1 MSTPADSDSR
11 RRFVETHDRNF
22 AVVAAA
28 GAGKTRA
35 IVERIVAIAHRDLDA
50 VSKLVVVTYTNTA
63 AREFKRRVTTT
74 VLESL
79 ERSKPSRAP
88 SVLASLDRAF
98 FGTIH
103 SFCLG
108 LLSDHQLELGFP
120 SRLET
125 ITPAQGRRLWEDFLN
140 GPEAE
145 QLIRSHPLTKKLL
158 RFCPFDDL
166 LAVANRMESAHPRVN
181 PGEPPAALDLAL
193 LERPRPRERSAK
205 GRQRLLGELDRYNR
219 ALQSADEFVGL
230 PDLDLAPDGFGPVCK
245 EIFRPLSTWLE
256 DAASDWASD
265 LVALYCRQRH
275 RDGLLT
281 FNDQIG
287 LTVNLLQRPKVLDEI
302 RRRQF
307 CVILDEAQDTD
318 PRMFDILVEISRPP
332 GAKWDTWPD
341 AGSPPQPGAFVM
353 VGDPR
358 QTIYERAGTEKYLGI
373 IKRFREGN
381 GGELLEFSVTHRCS
395 VRVVEAINRLFT
407 GLQDGAAPFDNLQPA
422 GTALTGAAVGLPLRR
437 SDPRQ
442 THVDDVFRD
451 EARQVAEWLRR
462 VGEGGVGVHRW
473 GQVAVLAP
481 RHEWLE
487 TCSVALQEAGIRH
500 GLFRPRTPWRDQ
512 PGFTW
517 PLSVLYTLIHPWDR
531 FERLGVLREIFAI
544 SDHRLARWTAQ
555 GSTRGAELLDALETL
570 ESLEK
575 RLWRNQ
581 APSII
586 EVVQEICQCL
596 RLRERLQLL
605 NDPGLALDSFLARAY
620 EATHAGVS
628 IDAWLRSL
636 LDLLDEHAPVEN
648 RRPDAIDL
656 VTIHSAKGLEWEVVI
671 PLGLSRA
678 MRPRPAPA
686 YPRVIDAR
694 DWSGVVWN
702 EFSSRVDYARK
713 SDGDDEHR
721 RLLYVALTR
730 ARRALVIPY
739 GENFYPQPKTK
750 PQNSLAEAAACSPA
764 FLPASE
770 RLDLAV
776 PLEQEELPL
785 DALTFDPAAVQRAA
799 RLSRAHPQ
807 LSRPHALAD
816 DAERTERFLEEVEG
830 AFDFGRWWHGWIEHF
845 PWLGSP
851 DDHVAYCGNIPADL
865 TFGAR
870 AAEEAQRFLESEA
883 FSLLRAEGLHFR
895 CEAPFS
901 FCDQPAV
908 WMEGVIDLLI
918 QTRAGDTWILD
929 WKTNQPAAGE
939 DHRLFL
945 NYLRQK
951 YLPQLA
957 AYQKALEQGF
967 GMRVGRLLIYST
979 VVGRFA

>member
-1 MSTPADSDSR
+1 MTTPADSEAR
-11 RRFVETHDRNF
+11 RRFVEKHDQNF

-35 IVERIVAIAHRDLDA
+35 IVERIVAIAYRDLEA

-63 AREFKRRVTTT
+63 AREFKRRVTAT
-74 VLESL
+74 VLE
-79 ERSKPSRAP
+79 RSRALRA
-88 SVLASLDRAF
+88 STVLNSLDRAF

-120 SRLET
+120 SRLQT

-140 GPEAE
+140 GPETE
-145 QLIRSHPLTKKLL
+145 QLIRTHPLTKKLL
-158 RFCPFDDL
+158 RFCSFDDL
-166 LAVANRMESAHPRVN
+166 LAVANRMESAQPRAN
-181 PGEPPAALDLAL
+181 PGEPPSALDLSL
-193 LERPRPRERSAK
+193 LEGLRSRGAQAEV
-205 GRQRLLGELDRYNR
+205 RQRLLRELARYNR
-219 ALQSADEFVGL
+219 ALRSPDEFVGL
-230 PDLDLAPDGFGPVCK
+230 PDLDSASDGLKPVCR

-256 DAASDWASD
+256 GAAGDWASD

-281 FNDQIG
+281 FSDQIG
-287 LTVNLLQRPKVLDEI
+287 LTVSLLQRSKVLDQI

-318 PRMFDILVEISRPP
+318 PRMFDLLVEISRPP
-332 GAKWDTWPD
+332 GSKWKTWPGD
-341 AGSPPQPGAFVM
+341 GAPPRPGAFVM

-358 QTIYERAGTEKYLGI
+358 QTIYDRAGTERYLDI
-373 IKRFREGN
+373 INAFRMEK
-381 GGELLEFSVTHRCS
+381 GGESLEFSVTHRCS

-407 GLQDGAAPFDNLQPA
+407 GLQDGAAAFDNLQPA
-422 GTALTGAAVGLPLRR
+422 ASAIAGAAVRLSL
-437 SDPRQ
+437 RQ
-442 THVDDVFRD
+442 TTRVQTRVDDQFRD
-451 EARQVAEWLRR
+451 EAGQVAEWLRR
-462 VGEGGVGVHRW
+462 VGQRGVGVHRW
-473 GQVAVLAP
+473 GQVAILAP
-481 RHEWLE
+481 RHDWLE
-487 TCSVALQEAGIRH
+487 TCSVALQAAGIQH
-500 GLFRPRTPWRDQ
+500 GLFRPRTSWRDQ
-512 PGFTW
+512 PGFSW
-517 PLSVLYTLIHPWDR
+517 PLSVLYTLTHPWDR
-531 FERLGVLREIFAI
+531 FERLGVLREIFAV
-544 SDHRLARWTAQ
+544 SDHALARWTAQ
-555 GSTRGAELLDALETL
+555 ESTRDAELLDALETL

-586 EVVQEICQCL
+586 EFVQEMCECL

-605 NDPGLALDSFLARAY
+605 KDPGLALDSFLARAY
-620 EATHAGVS
+620 EATHEGVS
-628 IDAWLRSL
+628 IDAWIRSL

-656 VTIHSAKGLEWEVVI
+656 VTVHSAKGLEWEVVI
-671 PLGLSRA
+671 PLGLGRA
-678 MRPRPAPA
+678 IVPAKSPP
-686 YPRVIDAR
+686 YPRVIGTR

-702 EFSSRVDYARK
+702 EFSTRGANAGKPDK
-713 SDGDDEHR
+713 GEEHR

-739 GENFYPQPKTK
+739 GENFYCK
-750 PQNSLAEAAACSPA
+750 PANSLAEIAACSPA
-764 FLPASE
+764 FLPEAD
-770 RLDLAV
+770 RLEIEV

-785 DALTFDPAAVQRAA
+785 DALTFDPSAVQRAA
-799 RLSRAHPQ
+799 LLSRTHPQ

-816 DAERTERFLEEVEG
+816 DTERTERFLEDVEG
-830 AFDFGRWWHGWIEHF
+830 AFDFGRWWHGWIEQF

-851 DDHVAYCGNIPADL
+851 DDHVAYCGKIPAGL

-870 AAEEAQRFLESEA
+870 AVEEAQRFLQSEA

-918 QTRAGDTWILD
+918 QTRAGETWILD
-929 WKTNQPAAGE
+929 WKTNQPSAGE
-939 DHRLFL
+939 DHRTFL
-945 NYLRQK
+945 DYLRQK

-967 GMRVGRLLIYST
+967 GIRVGRLLIYST
-979 VVGRFA
+979 VLGRLA

>member
-1 MSTPADSDSR
+1 MSTPADSDAR
-11 RRFVETHDRNF
+11 RRFVERHDRNF

-35 IVERIVAIAHRDLDA
+35 IVDRIVAIADRDLEA
-50 VSKLVVVTYTNTA
+50 VGNLVVVTYTNTA
-63 AREFKRRVTTT
+63 AREFKRRVTAT
-74 VLESL
+74 VLE
-79 ERSKPSRAP
+79 RSRASRAP

-120 SRLET
+120 SRLQT
-125 ITPAQGRRLWEDFLN
+125 ITPVEGRRLWEDFLN
-140 GPEAE
+140 RPEAD
-145 QLIRSHPLTKKLL
+145 QLIRSHPLTIKLL

-166 LAVANRMESAHPRVN
+166 LAVANRMESAQPRVH
-181 PGEPPAALDLAL
+181 PGEPPTALDPSP
-193 LERPRPRERSAK
+193 LEVPRLRERNAEA
-205 GRQRLLGELDRYNR
+205 RLKMLHEFHRYNR

-230 PDLDLAPDGFGPVCK
+230 PDLDSASDGLKPVCR

-256 DAASDWASD
+256 DAAGDWASD

-287 LTVNLLQRPKVLDEI
+287 VTVSLLQRPKVLDRI

-318 PRMFDILVEISRPP
+318 PRMFDVLVEISRPP
-332 GAKWDTWPD
+332 GSEWKTWPGEG
-341 AGSPPQPGAFVM
+341 APPRPGAFVM

-358 QTIYERAGTEKYLGI
+358 QTIYDRAGTKRYLEI
-373 IKRFREGN
+373 IKNFQMGK
-381 GGELLEFSVTHRCS
+381 GGESLEFSVTHRCS
-395 VRVVEAINRLFT
+395 VRVVETINRLFA
-407 GLQDGAAPFDNLQPA
+407 GLQDGAAPFDNLEPA
-422 GTALTGAAVGLPLRR
+422 GTAIAGAAVRLPLRR
-437 SDPRQ
+437 SDPAQ
-442 THVDDVFRD
+442 THVNEVFRD
-451 EARQVAEWLRR
+451 EVCQVADWLRR

-473 GQVAVLAP
+473 GQVAILAP
-481 RHEWLE
+481 RHDWLE
-487 TCSVALQEAGIRH
+487 TCSAALQEAGIKH
-500 GLFRPRTPWRDQ
+500 GLFRPRTTWRDQ

-517 PLSVLYTLIHPWDR
+517 PLSLLYTLIHPWDR

-544 SDHRLARWTAQ
+544 SDHALVQWTAL
-555 GSTRGAELLDALETL
+555 GSTTDAGLLDALETL
-570 ESLEK
+570 ESLER

-586 EVVQEICQCL
+586 EFVHEMCERL

-620 EATHAGVS
+620 EATHEGVS
-628 IDAWLRSL
+628 IEAWVRSL
-636 LDLLDEHAPVEN
+636 LDLLDEHAPVQN

-656 VTIHSAKGLEWEVVI
+656 VTIHSAKGLEWEVII
-671 PLGLSRA
+671 PLGLGRA
-678 MRPRPAPA
+678 VVPQESPP
-686 YPRVIDAR
+686 YPHVVDPGRLPIGAGR
-694 DWSGVVWN
+694 WAGVVWN
-702 EFSSRVDYARK
+702 AFSTRFEYAGK
-713 SDGDDEHR
+713 PDGDEERR

-739 GENFYPQPKTK
+739 GENFYKQPK
-750 PQNSLAEAAACSPA
+750 NSLAGVTACSPA
-764 FLPASE
+764 FLPE
-770 RLDLAV
+770 PDCLDINV
-776 PLEQEELPL
+776 PLEQRELPL
-785 DALTFDPAAVQRAA
+785 DVLTFDPSAVQRAA
-799 RLSRAHPQ
+799 HLSQAHPQ

-816 DAERTERFLEEVEG
+816 DAERTERFLEGIEG
-830 AFDFGRWWHGWIEHF
+830 AFDFGRWWHGWVEHF

-851 DDHVAYCGNIPADL
+851 DDHVAYCRQIPADL

-870 AAEEAQRFLESEA
+870 AVQEAQRFLESEA
-883 FSLLRAEGLHFR
+883 FRLLLAEGRHFR

-908 WMEGVIDLLI
+908 WMEGVIDLLV
-918 QTRAGDTWILD
+918 QTRAGETWILD
-929 WKTNQPAAGE
+929 WKTNQPAPGQ
-939 DHRLFL
+939 DQPTFL
-945 NYLRQK
+945 SDLRQK

-967 GMRVGRLLIYST
+967 GVRVGRLLIYST

>member
-1 MSTPADSDSR
+1 MSIPADSDAR
-11 RRFVETHDRNF
+11 RHFVEKHDRNF

-28 GAGKTRA
+28 GAGKTRS

-50 VSKLVVVTYTNTA
+50 VSQLVVVTYTNTA
-63 AREFKRRVTTT
+63 AREFKRRVTAT
-74 VLESL
+74 VL
-79 ERSKPSRAP
+79 ERSKASRAT
-88 SVLASLDRAF
+88 SVLARLDRAF

-120 SRLET
+120 SRLQT
-125 ITPAQGRRLWEDFLN
+125 ITPAEGRRLWEDFLN
-140 GPEAE
+140 DPEAD

-158 RFCPFDDL
+158 RFCSFDDL
-166 LAVANRMESAHPRVN
+166 LAVANRMESAQPRVN
-181 PGEPPAALDLAL
+181 PGEPPSALDPSL
-193 LERPRPRERSAK
+193 LEGPRPRERNAEA
-205 GRQRLLGELDRYNR
+205 RQRLLRELDRYNR
-219 ALQSADEFVGL
+219 ALRSADEFIGL
-230 PDLDLAPDGFGPVCK
+230 PDLDSAPDSLKPVCR

-287 LTVNLLQRPKVLDEI
+287 LTVSLLQRPKVLDQI

-318 PRMFDILVEISRPP
+318 PRMFDVLVEISRPC
-332 GAKWDTWPD
+332 GSNWGTWPGEG
-341 AGSPPQPGAFVM
+341 APPRPGAFVM

-358 QTIYERAGTEKYLGI
+358 QTIYDRAGTERYLDI
-373 IKRFREGN
+373 INSFRIGK
-381 GGELLEFSVTHRCS
+381 GGESLEFSVTHRCS

-422 GTALTGAAVGLPLRR
+422 GTAITGAAVRLPLRR
-437 SDPRQ
+437 SDPSQ
-442 THVDDVFRD
+442 THVNDECRD
-451 EARQVAEWLRR
+451 EACQVAEWLRR
-462 VGEGGVGVHRW
+462 VGERGVGVHRW
-473 GQVAVLAP
+473 GQVAILAP
-481 RHEWLE
+481 RHDWLE
-487 TCSVALQEAGIRH
+487 TCSAALQEAGIKH
-500 GLFRPRTPWRDQ
+500 GLFRPRTPWGDQ
-512 PGFTW
+512 PGFSW

-544 SDHRLARWTAQ
+544 SDHVLARWTAQ
-555 GSTRGAELLDALETL
+555 GSTTDAELLSALDTL
-570 ESLEK
+570 ESLSAQ
-575 RLWRNQ
+575 LWRSQ
-581 APSII
+581 GPSII
-586 EVVQEICQCL
+586 EFVHEMCQRL

-620 EATHAGVS
+620 EATHEGVS
-628 IDAWLRSL
+628 IDSWVRSL
-636 LDLLDEHAPVEN
+636 LDQLEEDAPVQN
-648 RRPDAIDL
+648 RHPDAIDL

-671 PLGLSRA
+671 PLGFGRA
-678 MRPRPAPA
+678 IRCRKLPP
-686 YPRVIDAR
+686 YPRVIDSR

-702 EFSSRVDYARK
+702 EFSTRGATAGKTDE
-713 SDGDDEHR
+713 DEEHR

-739 GENFYPQPKTK
+739 GENFYSQPK
-750 PQNSLAEAAACSPA
+750 NSLAEVAACSPA
-764 FLPASE
+764 FLPISD
-770 RLDLAV
+770 RLDINV

-785 DALTFDPAAVQRAA
+785 DVLTFDPSAVQKAA
-799 RLSRAHPQ
+799 LLSQAHPQ

-816 DAERTERFLEEVEG
+816 DAERTERFLEDVEG
-830 AFDFGRWWHGWIEHF
+830 AFDFGRWWHGWVEHF

-851 DDHVAYCGNIPADL
+851 DDHVAYCRKIPADL

-870 AAEEAQRFLESEA
+870 AVQEAQRFLESEA
-883 FSLLRAEGLHFR
+883 FSLLLAEGKEFR

-901 FCDQPAV
+901 FCDQPTV

-918 QTRAGDTWILD
+918 HTRAGETWILD
-929 WKTNQPAAGE
+929 WKTNQPSPGE
-939 DHRLFL
+939 DHRTFL
-945 NYLRQK
+945 HYLRQK

-967 GMRVGRLLIYST
+967 GIRIGRLLIYST